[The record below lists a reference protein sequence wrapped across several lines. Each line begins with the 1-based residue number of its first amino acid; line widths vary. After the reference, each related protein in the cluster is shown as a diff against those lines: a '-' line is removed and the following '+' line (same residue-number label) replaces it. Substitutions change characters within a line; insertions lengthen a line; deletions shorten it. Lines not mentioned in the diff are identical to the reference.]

1 MAGLRLR
8 ISSASSTSA
17 TSVMR
22 SAPRSNAMAAVVNA
36 RNTSITNAA
45 PRASLASPS
54 QTPNPYFHVYPLLV
68 GANNYSPL
76 P

>member
-1 MAGLRLR
+1 MAGLFRL

-36 RNTSITNAA
+36 RNTSMTKRGAA
-45 PRASLASPS
+45 RFVGVPRQAA
-54 QTPNPYFHVYPLLV
+54 NPYFPCFIVVP
-68 GANNYSPL
+68 PD
-76 P
+76 